1 MPSSHS
7 PQKNDVLQEYNQL
20 FKRKEEV
27 PLNHRWLSD
36 DEDARADIE
45 ASDESEEK
53 RRSLI
58 KEESQG

>member
-1 MPSSHS
+1 M
-7 PQKNDVLQEYNQL
+7 LQEYNQL

-27 PLNHRWLSD
+27 PLNHKWLSD